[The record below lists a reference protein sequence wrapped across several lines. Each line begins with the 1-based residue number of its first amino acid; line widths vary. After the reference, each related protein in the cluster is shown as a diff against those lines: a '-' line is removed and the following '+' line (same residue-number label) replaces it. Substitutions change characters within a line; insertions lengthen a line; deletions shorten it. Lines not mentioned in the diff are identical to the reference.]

1 MLLSPARYLFFTLGV
16 AVCALAASALL
27 VWRVDPLQ
35 HYRAAPGRGYF
46 GEQPRWQN
54 PGLARHADY
63 DLALVGTSVSL
74 GFDLADT
81 AQMLGGRPLNLAMQG
96 ASIHEQ
102 CRLLRLA
109 LGSGRVRRI
118 VWDWNYEFFRGAPNS
133 VSSIDGAFP
142 AFLYDDTPWNDCGGY
157 LLNADLLR
165 ASARILLGRYPRRTL
180 ADLSVHRAVRPA
192 GAESVAAAVARA
204 RQRGTVFRRE
214 AAAFAPGLTL
224 RSFRENVWPLLQAH
238 PEVQWD
244 AHFPPLSL
252 AYHALLREENPG
264 AFADHLAWRRAVAA
278 EVAALPQ
285 VRLHDFQGSAEI
297 VGDLARYHDAVHCDA
312 ATHRW
317 QLARLADASLLTT
330 PARLDATEA
339 LLRAAR

>member
-1 MLLSPARYLFFTLGV
+1 MLLSPARYLLFTLG
-16 AVCALAASALL
+16 AAACALAAAALL

-35 HYRAAPGRGYF
+35 HYRAAPGRGYY
-46 GEQPRWQN
+46 GDQPRWQN

-63 DLALVGTSVSL
+63 DLALAGTSVSL

-81 AQMLGGRPLNLAMQG
+81 AHALGGQPLNLAMQG

-102 CRLLRLA
+102 CLLLRLA
-109 LGSGRVRRI
+109 LTSGRARRI
-118 VWDWNYEFFRGAPNS
+118 VWDWNYEFFRGAPDHIS
-133 VSSIDGAFP
+133 TIDGAFP
-142 AFLYDDTPWNDCGGY
+142 AFLYDDVPWNDFGGY

-180 ADLSVHRAVRPA
+180 ADLSVHHTARPA
-192 GAESVAAAVARA
+192 GPASVAAALARA
-204 RQRGTVFRRE
+204 RARGTVFRRE
-214 AAAFAPGLTL
+214 AAAFAPGLAAQ
-224 RSFRENVWPLLQAH
+224 SFRANVLPLLRAY
-238 PEVQWD
+238 PDVQWD

-264 AFADHLAWRRAVAA
+264 AFADHLAWRRTIAA
-278 EVAALPQ
+278 EVITLPH

-297 VGDLARYHDAVHCDA
+297 VGDLRRYHDAVHCDT

-317 QLARLADASLLTT
+317 QLARLADASLLAT
-330 PARLDATEA
+330 PARLEATEA